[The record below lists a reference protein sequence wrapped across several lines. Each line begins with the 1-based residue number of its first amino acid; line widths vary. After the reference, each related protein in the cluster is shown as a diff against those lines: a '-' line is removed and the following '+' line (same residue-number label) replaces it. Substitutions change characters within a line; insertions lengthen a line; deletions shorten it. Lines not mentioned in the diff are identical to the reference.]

1 MEDKKLDFKTEIRCH
16 NWWFYFKAIKA
27 EKNLNPIEKL
37 QLNLMGA
44 HTVSAIIPNLPRSQ
58 WDLEEDRIL
67 REKVNMLGT

>member
-1 MEDKKLDFKTEIRCH
+1 
-16 NWWFYFKAIKA
+16 
-27 EKNLNPIEKL
+27 
-37 QLNLMGA
+37 MGA